1 MTDNFLNISTLSK
14 SYTDNNEKINV
25 LSDLNLT
32 LADNSIVSLLGP
44 SGSGKSTLANALIQG
59 SRNILKYA
67 GKFQAK

>member
-32 LADNSIVSLLGP
+32 LKDNLIVSLLGP
-44 SGSGKSTLANALIQG
+44 SG
-59 SRNILKYA
+59 
-67 GKFQAK
+67 